1 MLNKITIKNYKSLEN
16 VSLTLR
22 PFNVFVGPNN
32 AGKSNLFDCLAFLSE
47 LMTPTSARQPAGTVL
62 QAVGARGGFQYVV
75 WGGDTNQ
82 SISVDLDVS
91 LVDPDENKERQ
102 YNFYIELRGNQYGT
116 SVSAIR
122 LRRKANS
129 GWRMLL
135 DVQGKKW
142 TAWGIEG
149 RKLDRL
155 QPRGDPEWWL
165 EFLPYF
171 PQAAHRVFADYVRGW
186 RFYNFV
192 PSRMEQV
199 LPVRKGLNLQREG
212 ENLPVVLHTLHSSY
226 RRAFR
231 EIEELITQ
239 IPGVEE
245 LFTELTEEGRTY
257 TTLKERGVSLNIPN
271 WAMSD
276 GTLRL
281 LAHLA
286 VVYLPTPPPLVCFEE
301 PESNLHPWSHE
312 HLVEILRRLSK
323 RTQVLVST
331 HSPLFLDRL
340 RTETN
345 DLIVVE
351 KPEGKTTC
359 KRISGRKGLKKA
371 LQVLG
376 LGELWYSGSIGGVPQ
391 K

>member
-1 MLNKITIKNYKSLEN
+1 
-16 VSLTLR
+16 
-22 PFNVFVGPNN
+22 
-32 AGKSNLFDCLAFLSE
+32 
-47 LMTPTSARQPAGTVL
+47 
-62 QAVGARGGFQYVV
+62 
-75 WGGDTNQ
+75 
-82 SISVDLDVS
+82 
-91 LVDPDENKERQ
+91 
-102 YNFYIELRGNQYGT
+102 
-116 SVSAIR
+116 
-122 LRRKANS
+122 
-129 GWRMLL
+129 
-135 DVQGKKW
+135 
-142 TAWGIEG
+142 
-149 RKLDRL
+149 
-155 QPRGDPEWWL
+155 
-165 EFLPYF
+165 
-171 PQAAHRVFADYVRGW
+171 
-186 RFYNFV
+186 
-192 PSRMEQV
+192 
-199 LPVRKGLNLQREG
+199 
-212 ENLPVVLHTLHSSY
+212 LHTLHSSY

-245 LFTELTEEGRTY
+245 LFTELTEQGRTY

-301 PESNLHPWSHE
+301 PESKLHPWSHE

-376 LGELWYSGSIGGVPQ
+376 LGELWYSGGIGGVPQ